1 MFFQMV
7 QFYGSGLLVAFVLIL
22 IVSGVWLLW
31 CISKRKDKTTKER
44 QAFLYDLMMIT
55 LITVPILAFAFTTLI
70 VMLRA

>member
-1 MFFQMV
+1 MV

-22 IVSGVWLLW
+22 IVSGIWLLW
-31 CISKRKDKTTKER
+31 RISKRKDKTTKER

>member
-31 CISKRKDKTTKER
+31 RISKRKDKTTKER

>member
-22 IVSGVWLLW
+22 IVSGIWLLW
-31 CISKRKDKTTKER
+31 RISKRKDKTTKER